1 MTRALPFT
9 KATVRR
15 AIALAREAGLTVT
28 GIAPDGTVLTAGDN
42 PAARVPA
49 AGGDMQTDPFV
60 IAARRAHGAKT
71 RKRYRAT
78 S

>member
-1 MTRALPFT
+1 MTRTLPFT

-28 GIAPDGTVLTAGDN
+28 GIAPDGTVLTGEN
-42 PAARVPA
+42 
-49 AGGDMQTDPFV
+49 QTTTISDQPIDLQSDPFV
-60 IAARRAHGAKT
+60 IAARRAHGSKT